1 LKGDSF
7 TCGVNVDGTK
17 RHVTAVIQDDN
28 GTYELDRPK

>member
-1 LKGDSF
+1 
-7 TCGVNVDGTK
+7 VNVDGTK